1 MNRTLATGNLSLMNE
16 TGYDDMMSSFG
27 DTMDF
32 SGFIDSLFYGMFG
45 SYFSVGYL
53 LVIGG
58 IFYLMW
64 YDHKSLLLPSVI
76 LLLFGR
82 VLFTFVPESVV
93 MYAQL
98 FVLLGL
104 SAVLVKLYRD
114 GRQ

>member
-16 TGYDDMMSSFG
+16 TGFDDMMGSFG
-27 DTMDF
+27 DKMDVG
-32 SGFIDSLFYGMFG
+32 GFIDSLFYGMFG

-82 VLFTFVPESVV
+82 VLFTFIPESVV

>member
-1 MNRTLATGNLSLMNE
+1 MNRTLATENLSLMNE
-16 TGYDDMMSSFG
+16 TGYDDMMGSFG
-27 DTMDF
+27 DKMDVG
-32 SGFIDSLFYGMFG
+32 GFIDSLFYGMFG
-45 SYFSVGYL
+45 SYFNVGYL

-64 YDHKSLLLPSVI
+64 HDQKSLLLPSV
-76 LLLFGR
+76 LLLLGGR
-82 VLFTFVPESVV
+82 VLFTFIPESVV